1 MELDSKK
8 KIAVYARVSTDHE
21 DQKDS
26 IQNQQIYFQNS
37 INLHPNWEL
46 YKIYADEGI
55 SGTSLKHRN
64 QFNKMMEEAM
74 SGKFDIILTKEVC
87 RFARNT
93 VDTLEK
99 TRQLK
104 NMGIEVRFL
113 IDNISTFDTD
123 GELRLTIMAGLAQD
137 ESRRISER
145 VRFGINQEMKRGV
158 AFGSNMYGYDF
169 KKGKITI
176 NQEQAEVVKEIF
188 RLFLEEDLG
197 TYKIAKILKERGI
210 PILRPRKNRS
220 STNWCAS
227 TIQGILSNEKYI
239 GTLVSKKY
247 YSVDYLTHERK
258 KNKGELQF
266 YRFENHHEPIIDK
279 ETFQK
284 AQIKLDK
291 LKEKYTTNKDGVKK
305 ENALKGKIICA
316 RCGRNYLI
324 CTSSKRKDGTRR
336 KTWKCGNSMH
346 YGTKRTAESGEI
358 IGCDNE
364 TAPDNAVKEAVK
376 IAVARANIDTKDIE
390 SNLMSTLSSSIISNK
405 KQSENTI
412 KMLVRQKENL
422 EDEKNRLLDLYLNGT
437 ITTSVFKAKNVE
449 IETKIKSVL
458 KDIKENSAK
467 QKKEES
473 AEEVMRKIAKK
484 IKLIIDNRSNDG
496 DDIICKQLVEKI
508 SIYDRKNCDI
518 YLKNIEKPIHIDNLN
533 KLEY

>member
-1 MELDSKK
+1 MEVVEKK

-26 IQNQQIYFQNS
+26 IENQQIYFQNS

-55 SGTSLKHRN
+55 TGTSLKRRE
-64 QFNKMMEEAM
+64 QFKKMMEDAM
-74 SGKFDIILTKEVC
+74 NGKFDIILTKEVC

-93 VDTLEK
+93 LDTLEK

-113 IDNISTFDTD
+113 IDNISTFDSD

-158 AFGSNMYGYDF
+158 AFGSKVYGYNL
-169 KKGKITI
+169 KKGKLTI
-176 NQEQAEVVKEIF
+176 NPEQAEVVKEIF
-188 RLFLEEDLG
+188 RLFVYEDLG

-210 PILRPRKNRS
+210 PVLKPRKDRS
-220 STNWCAS
+220 NTNWCSS

-239 GTLVSKKY
+239 GTLVSNKY

-266 YRFENHHEPIIDK
+266 YRFENNHEPIVDK
-279 ETFQK
+279 EVFQK
-284 AQIKLDK
+284 AQMKLNQY
-291 LKEKYTTNKDGVKK
+291 KEKYNNKGSANQK
-305 ENALKGKIICA
+305 ENALRGKIFCA
-316 RCGRNYLI
+316 RCGRGYLI
-324 CTSSKRKDGTRR
+324 CSSAKRKDGSRR
-336 KTWKCGNSMH
+336 RTWKCGNAMS
-346 YGTKRTAESGEI
+346 YGTKRNSKSGEV

-364 TAPDNAVKEAVK
+364 TAPDSALKEAVK

-405 KQSENTI
+405 RQNENAL
-412 KMLVRQKENL
+412 KMLIRQKENL
-422 EDEKNRLLDLYLNGT
+422 EEEKNRLLDLYLSGT
-437 ITTSVFKAKNVE
+437 ITTSIYKAKNLE
-449 IETKIKSVL
+449 IETQINSIL
-458 KDIKENSAK
+458 KDIEENNAK
-467 QKKEES
+467 QKQEQS
-473 AEEVMRKIAKK
+473 AEEVMRKVAKK
-484 IKLIIDNRSNDG
+484 IKMIIDNRSSDG

-508 SIYDRKNCDI
+508 MIFDRKNCDI
-518 YLKNIEKPIHIDNLN
+518 YLKNVEIPIHIDNLN

>member
-1 MELDSKK
+1 MEVESKK

-26 IQNQQIYFQNS
+26 IENQQTYFQNS

-55 SGTSLKHRN
+55 SGTSLKHRT
-64 QFNKMMEEAM
+64 QFNKMMEDAM
-74 SGKFDIILTKEVC
+74 SGKFEIILTKEVC

-158 AFGSNMYGYDF
+158 AFGNNLYGYDI
-169 KKGKITI
+169 KKGKLTI
-176 NQEQAEVVKEIF
+176 NEVQAEVVKEIF
-188 RLFLEEDLG
+188 RLFIEEDLG
-197 TYKIAKILKERGI
+197 TYKIARILKERGI

-258 KNKGELQF
+258 KNQGELQF
-266 YRFENHHEPIIDK
+266 LRFENHHEPIIDK

-284 AQIKLDK
+284 AQMKLSEQ
-291 LKEKYTTNKDGVKK
+291 KEKYGSKGNVTKK
-305 ENALKGKIICA
+305 ENALKGKIICG
-316 RCGRNYLI
+316 RCGRNFLI
-324 CTSSKRKDGTRR
+324 CISSKRKDGTRR
-336 KTWKCGNSMH
+336 KSWKCGNSLH
-346 YGTKRTAESGEI
+346 YGIKRKSESGEI

-364 TAPDNAVKEAVK
+364 TAPDIAIKEAVK
-376 IAVARANIDTKDIE
+376 IAVARSNIDTKDIE

-405 KQSENTI
+405 KQNENSI
-412 KMLVRQKENL
+412 KILTRQKENL
-422 EDEKNRLLDLYLNGT
+422 EEEKNRLLDLYLNGT
-437 ITTSVFKAKNVE
+437 ITTSVYKAKNVE
-449 IETKIKSVL
+449 IENKISSVI
-458 KDIKENSAK
+458 KDIQESSAR
-467 QKKEES
+467 QKKDES
-473 AEEVMRKIAKK
+473 AEVVMRKIARK
-484 IKLIIDNRSNDG
+484 IKAIIDNRSTDG
-496 DDIICKQLVEKI
+496 DDIICKQLVDKI
-508 SIYDRKNCDI
+508 VIFDRKNCDI